1 MKKYVETVAIS
12 LLKQTLPYTILFHL
26 KHYIDYVKHSM
37 IAVLSASQTSL
48 KVNGH
53 YFIACPVLMH
63 LPHFSFFFYEVMIE
77 WNCIAIKVNTAFPCP
92 TTYLTFQ
99 ED

>member
-1 MKKYVETVAIS
+1 MKKYVETVTIS

-53 YFIACPVLMH
+53 YFIVCPVLMH
-63 LPHFSFFFYEVMIE
+63 LPHFRFFFYEIMIE
-77 WNCIAIKVNTAFPCP
+77 WNCTAIKVNAAFSCQ